1 MALMATSV
9 SASAVASPEVD
20 TSLSAWQ
27 PGNEGVVTA
36 VPGTS
41 RLLSRLRELGVVP
54 GVRIRVLR
62 TGRSLVIQV
71 GEGRFCIRRS
81 DAAAI
86 RVAAGGT
93 PVFPQP

>member
-1 MALMATSV
+1 MASMATNASP
-9 SASAVASPEVD
+9 SAVASPAVD
-20 TSLSAWQ
+20 TSLSSWQ

-62 TGRSLVIQV
+62 AGRSLVIQV
-71 GEGRFCIRRS
+71 GEGRFCLRRS

-86 RVAAGGT
+86 RVAAGEA
-93 PVFPQP
+93 PVLPQL